1 MAPIYKRFKGRVKPI
16 YNYYCQQHH
25 HKLGNKSEHKMFSR
39 EFALFVKDFEITP
52 VFMNL
57 RTSEGIYAVLTRD
70 KPIIDK
76 VPIGME

>member
-1 MAPIYKRFKGRVKPI
+1 
-16 YNYYCQQHH
+16 
-25 HKLGNKSEHKMFSR
+25 MFSR
-39 EFALFVKDFEITP
+39 EFAMFVKDFEITP
-52 VFMNL
+52 VFMNM